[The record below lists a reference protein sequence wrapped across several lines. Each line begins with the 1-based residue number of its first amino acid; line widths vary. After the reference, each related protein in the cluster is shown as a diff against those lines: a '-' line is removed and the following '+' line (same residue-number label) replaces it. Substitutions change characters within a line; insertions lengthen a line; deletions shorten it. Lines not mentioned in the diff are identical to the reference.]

1 MGPAPGAPGLAPTWC
16 SSAKEI
22 VGCSLGAGRLWFT
35 VGGGIVNEVYYPRVD
50 LPQIRDLGFIV
61 SDGAGFWVEV
71 KRLWQHSVELAAPGC
86 PAAHVVHRH
95 ERFQLSLR
103 ITPSEHRDVL
113 LIEVDL
119 SGDAALRP
127 YALLA
132 PHLGGTGANNTA
144 RILDYRNRR
153 VLAAEQGGFALALL
167 AVDAQQRDAW
177 GSVSAGNVGASDG
190 WQDFA
195 RNGALTWAYDS
206 AGPGNVAL
214 TGQLPRQ
221 AVLALGFGA
230 DTEAA
235 ATLARTALHDPF
247 AVAWD
252 RQVGAWTR
260 WHAHAAPE
268 ASLAASLPQACA
280 AQVHLSTMV
289 LRVHQDKTFPGA
301 MVASLSVPW
310 GNTREEREGYHLVWP
325 RDLCESAGA
334 LLAVGATREAHNT
347 LTYLLATQTA
357 DGHWNQNQWLS
368 GKGHWQG
375 VQLDETAFP
384 VLLAAAL
391 EERSALN
398 GSRVEDMVARALGF
412 LMRQGPVSDQDRWEE
427 DAGLNTF
434 TLAACICALVAGA
447 RFLAQDARE
456 LALAFA
462 DYWNAQLEAWT
473 SVRDTPLARLY
484 GVPGYYVRVAPG
496 LALTDDRCPPDGV
509 LPIRNLQVDP
519 GLPASAQVAVDFL
532 QLVRFGL
539 RRADDPLVLATVKVA
554 DALLKVD
561 TPSGPCW
568 HRYNEDGYGEHDDGS
583 AYDGTG
589 RGRAWPLLT
598 GERGHY
604 ALCAGQDVLPYLAA
618 MTRMASDG
626 GMLPEQVWDAAPIPE
641 RGLSPGRPTGAAMP
655 LVWAHAEY
663 LKLAASRLLRR
674 PFDRPEAVWERYHG
688 ERPPLKCVLWTEQA
702 PVTWIPAGC
711 ELTVVLR
718 EMGAV
723 RFGFDGW
730 QGMQQAGTTANSI
743 GLHVLQIG
751 TAQLAA
757 GRVVDFTYRRG
768 AQWLGT
774 DFHIRIGAPA
784 APQG

>member
-1 MGPAPGAPGLAPTWC
+1 MGAAPGAPGLAPTWC

-22 VGCSLGAGRLWFT
+22 VGCSLGASRLWFT
-35 VGGGIVNEVYYPRVD
+35 VGGGIINEVYYPRVD

-61 SDGAGFWVEV
+61 ADGAGFWVEV

-86 PAAHVVHRH
+86 PAAHIVHRH
-95 ERFQLSLR
+95 ERFELALR
-103 ITPSEHRDVL
+103 VTPSEHRDVL
-113 LIEVDL
+113 MIEVTL
-119 SGDAALRP
+119 TGDPALRP

-132 PHLGGTGANNTA
+132 PHLGGTGANNIA
-144 RILDYRNRR
+144 RIIDYRDRCG
-153 VLAAEQGGFALALL
+153 LCAEQGGFALALL
-167 AVDAQQRDAW
+167 AVDGEQRDAW
-177 GSVSAGNVGASDG
+177 GQVSAGNVGSSDG

-195 RNGALTWAYDS
+195 RNGRLTWAYDT

-214 TGQLPRQ
+214 VGQLPRQ

-230 DTEAA
+230 DTESAS
-235 ATLARTALHDPF
+235 TLARTALSEPF
-247 AVAWD
+247 LVAWE
-252 RQVGAWTR
+252 RQVGAWSR
-260 WHAHAAPE
+260 WHALAIPE
-268 ASLAASLPQACA
+268 ATLAAALPEECA

-289 LRVHQDKTFPGA
+289 LRVHQDKTYPGA

-347 LTYLLATQTA
+347 LVYLLATQTA

-391 EERSALN
+391 QERAALN
-398 GSRVEDMVARALGF
+398 GSRVEDMVGRALSF
-412 LMRQGPVSDQDRWEE
+412 LALQGPVSDQDRWEE

-434 TLAACICALVAGA
+434 TLAACISALVAGA
-447 RFLAQDARE
+447 DFLAADARE
-456 LALAFA
+456 LALCFA
-462 DYWNAQLEAWT
+462 DYWNAQLEDWT
-473 SVRDTPLARLY
+473 CVSDTPLARLY
-484 GVPGYYVRVAPG
+484 GVPGYYVREAPG
-496 LALTDDRCPPDGV
+496 AALSDDRCPPDSA
-509 LPIRNLQVDP
+509 LPIRNLEVDP

-539 RRADDPLVLATVKVA
+539 RRADDPLIVATVKVA

-561 TPSGPCW
+561 TPAGPCW

-604 ALCAGQDVLPYLAA
+604 ELCAGRDPLEYLQT
-618 MTRMASDG
+618 MTRMASSG
-626 GMLPEQVWDAAPIPE
+626 GMLPEQVWDAAPIPR
-641 RGLSPGRPTGAAMP
+641 RGLSAGRPTGAAMP

-663 LKLAASRLLRR
+663 LKLAASRLLKR
-674 PFDRPEAVWERYHG
+674 PFDRPESVWRRYQG
-688 ERPPLKCVLWTEQA
+688 RRPALTRVMWTEQA
-702 PVTWIPAGC
+702 PVTRLPAGC
-711 ELTVVLR
+711 ALTIALR
-718 EMGAV
+718 EAGAV
-723 RFGFDGW
+723 RLGFDNWHGTHELP
-730 QGMQQAGTTANSI
+730 TTANSL
-743 GLHVLQIG
+743 GLHTVAIDG
-751 TAQLAA
+751 AQLHA
-757 GRVVDFTYRRG
+757 GQVLDFTFRSG
-768 AQWLGT
+768 AQWVGT
-774 DFHIRIGAPA
+774 DFHVRIGDPA
-784 APQG
+784 ARPG